1 MTLTSPAN
9 SPSRP
14 STSTLSMVVPSKT
27 AYGWPC
33 AAFRLI
39 SGARLLAAAGA
50 AAACVGGAGGKLEER
65 TAALSPRLTGSA
77 DGCEAPSSAETRFD
91 AKRDLNASAFS
102 ASATGS
108 LGGAAGGDSGAIGA
122 AVPLTAPVGCMGEGA
137 PPGVAAVLMFF
148 CASACC

>member
-9 SPSRP
+9 SPSRR
-14 STSTLSMVVPSKT
+14 STSTVSMVVPSKT

-39 SGARLLAAAGA
+39 SGARLLAAV
-50 AAACVGGAGGKLEER
+50 ACVGGAGGKLEER

-108 LGGAAGGDSGAIGA
+108 LGGAAGGDSGAIGD